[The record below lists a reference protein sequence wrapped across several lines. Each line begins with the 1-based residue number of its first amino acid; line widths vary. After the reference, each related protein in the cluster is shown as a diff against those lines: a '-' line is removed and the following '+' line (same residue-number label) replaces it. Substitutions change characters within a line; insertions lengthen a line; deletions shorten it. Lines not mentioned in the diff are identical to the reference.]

1 MSCNPN
7 VREVVSPK
15 FPDPKG
21 FSVARAVRVTAFGLS
36 GSDHVTFKRVDYCSK
51 LPDYG
56 RDGCCLFTPEPAQ
69 IASAVEYQIGECQ
82 PNLNAK
88 RNTIIIPYA
97 GSYLPV
103 INGSESADLTIQVE
117 AIEGVQFD
125 DKEKGINP
133 CGLPCVI
140 NSWTWTGGERVN
152 GERVEREYRSN
163 CDTTEWRD
171 ERALEWVETGK
182 TRCVNHVEEAQEQSE
197 FGKLRWTATGKT
209 CGYSPS
215 VPISD
220 GCEVGYMFHPDEERD
235 PAASV
240 AVSDCD
246 GRVLGYIY
254 PTAATGRTVEVG
266 HCAGVIVG
274 YAVNRSETAF
284 DVKCKEC

>member
-1 MSCNPN
+1 MN
-7 VREVVSPK
+7 EALTVVGPK
-15 FPDPKG
+15 LPAPLVFTTAG
-21 FSVARAVRVTAFGLS
+21 AVKVTAYGLMPGDCIS
-36 GSDHVTFKRVDYCSK
+36 FRSVEETAEQARFRSAACSVSMPSDNEIALAVDYLVGDCK
-51 LPDYG
+51 PTLHAG
-56 RDGCCLFTPEPAQ
+56 
-69 IASAVEYQIGECQ
+69 
-82 PNLNAK
+82 
-88 RNTIIIPYA
+88 RNTIYINRP
-97 GSYLPV
+97 GKYLTVVDGLASDGGLLVKVEPV
-103 INGSESADLTIQVE
+103 WERDFSAMEL
-117 AIEGVQFD
+117 
-125 DKEKGINP
+125 GIAP
-133 CGLPCVI
+133 CGCPCVPTT
-140 NSWTWTGGERVN
+140 WTWTGGERVN

-171 ERALEWVETGK
+171 DRALEWVETGK

-197 FGKLRWTATGKT
+197 FGKLRWTATGKS

-246 GRVLGYIY
+246 GRVLGYVY